1 VTGAYNVHKHF
12 SSTYLIALAHK
23 RRTSLND
30 RLMIELGAYEI
41 RANSLGFEALS
52 NLHSEL
58 SQLQNSNVGIDCK
71 RLTWIDA
78 QLGASLLTI
87 VNLARISGN
96 DIAFY
101 NIVPRIQTILKK
113 NKTLSG
119 GAVDVNGTTIPM
131 TGFDANSAV
140 EFSKFSK
147 AQLMRRKMPRM
158 SDGLVKKFFEGI
170 DELFA
175 NSALWANSPTSVFA
189 GGQFF
194 PRLDR
199 LAFVISDGGR
209 GIQGSLSAAGKNFAA
224 PEDAID
230 WAMEMNNSA
239 RQGDIPGGLGL
250 GILKE
255 FIGMNGGCLLVC
267 SHHGYWECRNGIMKK
282 QRIANQ
288 YPGTV
293 VSLEINTADTNSY
306 HMKSA
311 TNPHEIW

>member
-1 VTGAYNVHKHF
+1 
-12 SSTYLIALAHK
+12 
-23 RRTSLND
+23 
-30 RLMIELGAYEI
+30 MIDLEAYEI

-52 NLHSEL
+52 SLHSDL
-58 SQLQNSNVGIDCK
+58 SQLQNSKVGIDCK
-71 RLTWIDA
+71 RLAWIDA

-87 VNLARISGN
+87 INLARGAGN
-96 DIAFY
+96 EVLFY
-101 NIVPRIQTILKK
+101 NIIPRIQIILKK
-113 NKTLSG
+113 NKTLAG
-119 GAVDVNGTTIPM
+119 GAADVHGTTIPV
-131 TGFDANSAV
+131 TSFDANSAV

-147 AQLMRRKMPRM
+147 ERLMRREMPRM
-158 SDGLVKKFFEGI
+158 SDGLITKFFEGI

-175 NSALWANSPTSVFA
+175 NSALWANSPISVFA

-209 GIQGSLSAAGKNFAA
+209 GIPGSLLAAGKKFAA
-224 PEDAID
+224 PQDAID

-267 SHHGYWECRNGIMKK
+267 SHHGYWEYRNGIMKK
-282 QRIANQ
+282 QRIANP

-293 VSLEINTADTNSY
+293 VSLEINTSDTNSY

-311 TNPHEIW
+311 ANPHEIW